1 MERVT
6 IDVINYL
13 HYWAAEFLTCVV
25 LVEAVKQTTSFYIFV
40 SILWNFSNICEE
52 LILSFFQVRGLNFPN
67 YFSHEQVTCKS
78 HPILNFCICG
88 CQILVSVL
96 LLLSTVTSGLET

>member
-1 MERVT
+1 MN

-13 HYWAAEFLTCVV
+13 HYWAAEFLTCFV

-40 SILWNFSNICEE
+40 YILWNFSDTCEE

-67 YFSHEQVTCKS
+67 YFSHAQVTCKS
-78 HPILNFCICG
+78 HPILNSCIYG

-96 LLLSTVTSGLET
+96 LLLSTVTSRLET